1 MAEIILSGSIRENL
15 LALQR
20 TTDLMNRTQTRLA
33 TGKKVNSA
41 LDNPNAFFTA
51 QGLTNRANDL
61 SHLLDGIGQAI
72 QTIKAA
78 NEGVT
83 AIVTLVEAA
92 KAKANQ
98 ALATTNTF
106 TRAKYV
112 EEYNE
117 LLNQVQKLAEDSGYN
132 GKNLLG
138 GAGNELTV
146 YLNEDSSNFLTIA
159 SIGYTDLS
167 TLGLATLTT
176 ATFGSLS
183 VGLVDGS
190 ANPLNLSSR
199 LVEDTSQFD
208 AGGNTLTFE
217 DANGNP
223 IGSITVTD
231 TMTVGEFITQVNAN
245 FTNIRASFANGT
257 LTFQTS
263 EEIAITGGA
272 AGGALENATVV
283 ATASDWQ
290 TDGGIGSTLASLTE
304 ALDLLRAQAST
315 FGTALTI
322 VQDRQNF
329 TKAFIGMLNQGSD
342 MLTVADT
349 NEEGANL
356 LALQTRQQLSITALS
371 LATQADQSVLRLFQ

>member
-1 MAEIILSGSIRENL
+1 VAEIILSGSIRENL

-20 TTDLMNRTQTRLA
+20 TTDLMSRTQTRLA

-61 SHLLDGIGQAI
+61 ANLLDGIGQAI

-98 ALATTNTF
+98 AQQTTNTF

-117 LLNQVQKLAEDSGYN
+117 LLDQIQKLAEDSGYN

-138 GAGNELTV
+138 GTGNELTV
-146 YLNEDSSNFLTIA
+146 YLNEDSSNFLTIS
-159 SIGYTDLS
+159 SIGYTDIS
-167 TLGLATLTT
+167 TLGLSALTEATLGTLT
-176 ATFGSLS
+176 
-183 VGLVDGS
+183 VDLEDGA
-190 ANPLNLSSR
+190 ANPLNLSS
-199 LVEDTSQFD
+199 LMIDDAAQFD
-208 AGGNTLTFE
+208 AAGNTLTFE
-217 DANGNP
+217 DAGGNV
-223 IGSITVTD
+223 IGTLEVTP
-231 TMTVGEFITQVNAN
+231 TMTVGDFVTQINAN
-245 FTNIRASFANGT
+245 FNNIRASFTGGALT
-257 LTFQTS
+257 LEAS
-263 EEIAITGGA
+263 EEITITGGA
-272 AGGALENATVV
+272 VGGALENATVV

-290 TDGGIGSTLASLTE
+290 TDGGLASTLATLTE
-304 ALDLLRAQAST
+304 SLDLLRAQAST
-315 FGTALTI
+315 FGTSLTI

-329 TKAFIGMLNQGSD
+329 TKSFIGMLAQGSD

-371 LATQADQSVLRLFQ
+371 LATQADQSVLRLFA

>member
-1 MAEIILSGSIRENL
+1 VADIILSGSIRENL

-20 TTDLMNRTQTRLA
+20 TTDLMSRTQTRLA
-33 TGKKVNSA
+33 TGKKVNTA

-51 QGLTNRANDL
+51 QGLSNRANDL
-61 SHLLDGIGQAI
+61 ANLLDGIGQAV
-72 QTIKAA
+72 QTIKSA

-98 ALATTNTF
+98 AQQTTNTF

-112 EEYNE
+112 QEYNE
-117 LLNQVQKLAEDSGYN
+117 LLDQIQKLAEDSGYN

-138 GAGNELTV
+138 GTGNELTV
-146 YLNEDSSNFLTIA
+146 YLNEDSSNFLTID

-167 TLGLATLTT
+167 TLGLTPLTEAVT
-176 ATFGSLS
+176 GTQTIALT
-183 VGLVDGS
+183 DGT
-190 ANPLNLSSR
+190 NPLTLSS
-199 LVEDTSQFD
+199 LMIDDAAQFD
-208 AGGNTLTFE
+208 AAGNTLTIE
-217 DANGNP
+217 DAAGNV
-223 IGSITVTD
+223 IGTLDVTP
-231 TMTVGEFITQVNAN
+231 TMTVGEFVTQINAN
-245 FTNIRASFANGT
+245 FDNIRASFSGGT
-257 LTFQTS
+257 LTLEAS
-263 EEIAITGGA
+263 EELTITGGA
-272 AGGALENATVV
+272 TGGGLENSTIV

-290 TDGGIGSTLASLTE
+290 TDGGLASTVSSLTE

-329 TKAFIGMLNQGSD
+329 TKSFIGMLNQGSD

-371 LATQADQSVLRLFQ
+371 LATQADQSVLRLFG